1 VLIALPSF
9 NLGESLLAHY
19 GDRIPALEHRYL
31 LAMTML
37 GRLESC
43 ELVFV
48 CSVAPSE
55 EVLEYYF
62 SLIPADRRNDARAR
76 FHLLEVTDH
85 SSRPVAAKLLDST
98 EKLAE
103 LQAVMAGRPALIEPW
118 NVAAA
123 EMELGK
129 RLGIPINGTSIELW
143 PLGFKSA
150 GRRLLREAGLPVPEG
165 HEDLHSVEQ
174 ALAAIEEIRSR
185 RPDARG
191 VVIKTDDS
199 GAGDGNRVL
208 RFADVADP
216 DDFVAELPAWYLAEL
231 SEGCVV
237 EELITGT
244 SFSSPS
250 VQIDLYPGGQ
260 WQVLATHDQVLGGD
274 DDQVYLGCRF
284 PAAEPYAARLGR
296 YANAIAAMLVNRG
309 LIGRVSVDFAASAR
323 GESWDLYALEL
334 NLRKGGTTHPYA
346 ALRNLVPGHYDVGS
360 ARWVAEDGSSRCYES
375 TDNLLADAWRGR
387 SPSTVVAAI
396 DEAGLGFDPLT
407 RVGVLLHMLSGL
419 AIDGRIGL
427 TAIGTSRHQTGQLFA
442 SAVDTLGADSPS

>member
-48 CSVAPSE
+48 CSVAPSQAM
-55 EVLEYYF
+55 LDYYF
-62 SLIPADRRNDARAR
+62 SLIADDRRRDARAR
-76 FHLLEVTDH
+76 FHVLEVPDR
-85 SSRPVAAKLLDST
+85 SSRPVAAKLLDSPQ
-98 EKLAE
+98 KLAE
-103 LQAVMAGRPALIEPW
+103 LQAVVAGRPALIEPW

-129 RLGIPINGTSIELW
+129 RLGVPVNGTSIELW

-165 HEDLHSVEQ
+165 REDLYSVEQ
-174 ALAAIEEIRSR
+174 VLAAIEEIRSR
-185 RPDARG
+185 RPDTPG

-208 RFADVADP
+208 RFADIPNPV
-216 DDFVAELPAWYLAEL
+216 DFVADLPTGYLAEL
-231 SEGCVV
+231 VKGCVV

-244 SFSSPS
+244 SFASPS
-250 VQIDLYPGGQ
+250 VQFDLYPGGH
-260 WQVLATHDQVLGGD
+260 WHVLATHDQVLGGD

-284 PAAEPYAARLGR
+284 PAAPAYAARLGR
-296 YANAIAAMLVNRG
+296 YANAIAAMLVNKG
-309 LIGRVSVDFAASAR
+309 LLGRVSVDFAASTS

-387 SPSTVVAAI
+387 SPSTVMAAI
-396 DEAGLGFDPLT
+396 DEAGLGFNPDT

-427 TAIGTSRHQTGQLFA
+427 TAIATSRHQASQLFA
-442 SAVDTLGADSPS
+442 SAVDALSARCE